1 MAKNIPATT
10 EPEVARG
17 SQAGEPGGFRGR
29 FARLAGPRSGHP
41 ELEPV
46 IRTLRRYHPKADTR
60 TLERAYEMA
69 EYLHRDQKRRSG
81 EPYITHPVA
90 VASILADLGMPA
102 STLSAALLHDTVED
116 CGYSLDALREDFG
129 DEIALLVDG
138 VTKLDKVT
146 YGEAS
151 AAETVRK
158 MVVAMARDIRVLVI
172 KLTDRLHNMRTLR
185 WLPEEK
191 QQKKA
196 RETLEIYAP
205 LAHRLGMNA
214 IKWELEDLSF
224 ATLYPK
230 MYEEIVRLVGERAP
244 SRDKYLAEVVS
255 DIEAQLKTSRI
266 KASVTGRPKHYYSV
280 YQKMIVR
287 GRDFNDIYD
296 LVGVRI
302 LVDSIR
308 ECYAVLGTIHA
319 QWSPVPGRFKDF
331 IAMPKFNMYQ
341 SLHTTVIGP
350 EGKVVEVQIRTHDM
364 DQSAELGVAAH
375 WMYKQGESD
384 KAGPDEF
391 AWLRQLLDWQ
401 RETADPGEFMDSL
414 RYDLGTAEVYVFTP
428 KGDVTALPAGAT
440 PVDFA
445 YSIHTEIGHR
455 CVGARVNG
463 KLVPLE
469 SELSSGDVVEIF
481 TSKAEGAGPSRDW
494 LGFVASARA
503 KTKIKAWF
511 SKERR
516 EEAIDNGKDQLARA
530 MRKKGFPLQRL
541 MTNQALS
548 TIAVDLNQADV
559 SALYA
564 SVGEGKIAAST
575 IVQRLIEA
583 AGGVDGADDDAAEA
597 VTPTPGRRESASRDV
612 GVIVKGVDDLWVK
625 LARCC
630 TPVPGDA
637 IMGFVTRASGVSVHR
652 ESCVN
657 VPNLRQSPERE
668 VDVEWAPTPSSV
680 FLVNIQVEAL
690 DRSRLLADITRALS
704 DTHVN
709 ILSASVTT
717 TRDRIAT
724 SRFTFEMADPKH
736 LGSVLKTV
744 RTVEGV
750 YDAYRV

>member
-17 SQAGEPGGFRGR
+17 SQAGESGGFRGR
-29 FARLAGPRSGHP
+29 FARLAGPRSGKP

-445 YSIHTEIGHR
+445 YSVHTEVGHR

-494 LGFVASARA
+494 LGFVVSARA